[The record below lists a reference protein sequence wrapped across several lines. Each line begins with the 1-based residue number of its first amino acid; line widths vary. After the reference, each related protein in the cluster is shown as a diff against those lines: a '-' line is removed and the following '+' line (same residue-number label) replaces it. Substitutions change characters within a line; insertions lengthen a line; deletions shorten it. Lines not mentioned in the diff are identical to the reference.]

1 MELDQML
8 MKTLTAVDTP
18 TICNALEIANGGK
31 RSNQGFTI
39 GVFQCAHP
47 DMKPI
52 LGFART
58 ATIKTHFP
66 YTEQPSV
73 LKSRRLAF
81 YQHMDSQGHP
91 TIGVIQDIDDKPGT
105 GAFWGEVH
113 SHVLKGLGVKGVVTN
128 GSMRDFGMLADNF
141 QILAPTISPSH
152 AYAQVVE
159 VNVTVQVLGMS
170 VSPNDLI
177 HADRHGAVVI
187 PMSLLKKLPAAID
200 TVFAKERPIIEAA
213 KQPNFSFNA
222 LKAALEVSEDI
233 H

>member
-1 MELDQML
+1 MELSQAL
-8 MKTLTAVDTP
+8 IEKLTAVDTP

-31 RSNQGFTI
+31 RSNQGFTV

-52 LGFART
+52 MGFART
-58 ATIKTHFP
+58 ATIKTHSP
-66 YTEQPSV
+66 YTDQPSV

-81 YQHMDSQGHP
+81 YQHMASQGVP
-91 TIGVIQDIDDKPGT
+91 TIGVVQDIDDAPGT

-113 SHVLKGLGVKGVVTN
+113 SHVLKGLGVMGVITN
-128 GSMRDFGMLADNF
+128 GSMRDFGMLAKDF
-141 QILAPTISPSH
+141 QILAPVISPSH

-159 VNVTVQVLGMS
+159 VNVAIQVMGMA
-170 VSPNDLI
+170 VNPNDLI

-187 PMSLLKKLPAAID
+187 PLSLLEKLPDSID

-213 KQPNFSFNA
+213 KQPGFSIDA
-222 LKAALEVSEDI
+222 LKKALEISQDI

>member
-1 MELDQML
+1 MVLNQALIE
-8 MKTLTAVDTP
+8 TLTAVDTP

-31 RSNQGFTI
+31 RTNQGFTI

-47 DMKPI
+47 NMKPI

-66 YTEQPSV
+66 YADDPAV

-81 YQHMDSQGHP
+81 YEHMASLERP
-91 TIGVIQDIDDKPGT
+91 TIGIIQDIDDTPGT

-128 GSMRDFGMLADNF
+128 GSMRDFGMLAEDF
-141 QILAPTISPSH
+141 QILAPVISPSH
-152 AYAQVVE
+152 AFAQVVD
-159 VNVTVQVLGMS
+159 VNIAVQVMGLT
-170 VSPNDLI
+170 VNPHDLI

-187 PMSLLKKLPAAID
+187 PLSLLDKLPASIE

-213 KQPNFSFNA
+213 KHPQFSLEA
-222 LKAALEVSEDI
+222 LKAALKISEDI